1 MQGHREAEGE
11 PLAAA
16 DPIAAVIA
24 RIEAIAAPLTPDD
37 GVRRFNELYLA
48 VTREVARN
56 TAADTF
62 QTPEFIARLDV
73 IFADGYFEA
82 IEDDANRREL
92 SKAWAPLFGA
102 RHKTGVAPLQFA
114 VAGMNAHINYDLALA
129 LIATCKEFAIGLDEG
144 SPQHRDYIVVNE
156 LLERV
161 QEAIKERFA
170 TGVIAPISHVA
181 PASPGVCCS
190 RARRNDGK
198 ARDHRT
204 VTVDPRRV
212 ATVWAQVRYGVGA
225 RAWRLSVARSP
236 AHDVGGAPQ
245 APDQLTRSGS
255 EATLF
260 AVDAA
265 SSRAA
270 RISAG
275 GPW

>member
-1 MQGHREAEGE
+1 MQGHREADGE

-114 VAGMNAHINYDLALA
+114 VAGMNAHINFDLALA
-129 LIATCKEFAIGLDEG
+129 LVATCKEFAIGLDEG
-144 SPQHRDYIVVNE
+144 TPQHRDYIVVNE

-161 QEAIKERFA
+161 QDAIKERFA
-170 TGVIAPISHVA
+170 TGVIADVDKA
-181 PASPGVCCS
+181 FGTADDMFAS
-190 RARRNDGK
+190 
-198 ARDHRT
+198 
-204 VTVDPRRV
+204 
-212 ATVWAQVRYGVGA
+212 W
-225 RAWRLSVARSP
+225 SVARARDS
-236 AHDVGGAPQ
+236 AWIAAQMLVRLDDNASLRKVFLADLARRTG
-245 APDQLTRSGS
+245 
-255 EATLF
+255 F
-260 AVDAA
+260 AG
-265 SSRAA
+265 RLLLA
-270 RISAG
+270 RTS
-275 GPW
+275 